1 MSEWHEAEEHVERA
15 HQHYEAGR
23 WDEAER
29 ELRKA
34 LSSNP
39 YQVEWHFNLGL
50 TLDAAGRFAE
60 AVSAFGQAHALEPED
75 APICVML
82 GVTTLKAGD
91 AEGALEWLSRAESR
105 GASGAEAGR
114 GVSPGM
120 TVGMSVAVHRIEA
133 LARLGRHEEAE
144 TAFYVAQELDGS
156 CAALFGAMAESL
168 LERGLHE
175 KAIWCLREA
184 GRLDPELPR
193 IHARLAE
200 AYAATGRMERARTLY
215 FQELRRD
222 PGDIDV
228 LLDLGDLLVRM
239 DRLEEASEK
248 YRRVLEIEPDEPDA
262 HFGLGDVA
270 DRRGDLE
277 GSIASFGV
285 VLRLDAKH
293 RGVRRRLADL
303 LISRRRDR
311 DLAEARRLL
320 RHEMRDLRRE
330 AASPKGQD
338 PDPATLEEM
347 GRLFLDVSLPAEA
360 SGVLRALLEAD
371 PGHASGVHLLS
382 VARFRMGDCEG
393 GMELSRRA
401 IELDGSNVRAMHNL
415 AMGYLERGQWTRARY
430 WVERARERDPDDA
443 SLRRLS
449 VRLRLW
455 AIADVFQW
463 CAGVLSRRPR
473 RGV

>member
-91 AEGALEWLSRAESR
+91 AEGALEWLARAESR

-156 CAALFGAMAESL
+156 CRSVRWPSRCLSVTAREGDLVPA
-168 LERGLHE
+168 RG
-175 KAIWCLREA
+175 
-184 GRLDPELPR
+184 GRL
-193 IHARLAE
+193 ARASRSMR
-200 AYAATGRMERARTLY
+200 GWRRRT
-215 FQELRRD
+215 
-222 PGDIDV
+222 
-228 LLDLGDLLVRM
+228 
-239 DRLEEASEK
+239 
-248 YRRVLEIEPDEPDA
+248 
-262 HFGLGDVA
+262 
-270 DRRGDLE
+270 RRG
-277 GSIASFGV
+277 G
-285 VLRLDAKH
+285 
-293 RGVRRRLADL
+293 
-303 LISRRRDR
+303 
-311 DLAEARRLL
+311 
-320 RHEMRDLRRE
+320 
-330 AASPKGQD
+330 
-338 PDPATLEEM
+338 
-347 GRLFLDVSLPAEA
+347 
-360 SGVLRALLEAD
+360 
-371 PGHASGVHLLS
+371 
-382 VARFRMGDCEG
+382 
-393 GMELSRRA
+393 
-401 IELDGSNVRAMHNL
+401 
-415 AMGYLERGQWTRARY
+415 
-430 WVERARERDPDDA
+430 
-443 SLRRLS
+443 
-449 VRLRLW
+449 
-455 AIADVFQW
+455 
-463 CAGVLSRRPR
+463 
-473 RGV
+473 